1 MFINSI
7 PAIIDLDIAEGIDRK
22 RQMQQL
28 VKILI
33 QKLPLD
39 KNNDLVFDPDEAAD
53 IHSNAVAMLRNT
65 IGVDVL
71 TTFANV
77 DDIDLADNSQTAGT
91 SLENAS
97 DAVYRSLG
105 IAENLFNSNGN
116 LSLDKSILNDEAAV
130 RTIILQFN
138 VLWDRIVQKLNKK
151 PKKFKFRLYMLE
163 TTQNNY
169 KDLSDKYKAQSQLGN
184 SKILPQLALGHS
196 QSSIINTAYFEN
208 QILNLSSIMLPPL
221 QSSVMNAETL
231 QVLGNQGQKNNGATQ
246 NNTDDSTVGRP
257 EKPDDQKS
265 DKTIANQES
274 LS

>member
-1 MFINSI
+1 
-7 PAIIDLDIAEGIDRK
+7 
-22 RQMQQL
+22 
-28 VKILI
+28 
-33 QKLPLD
+33 
-39 KNNDLVFDPDEAAD
+39 
-53 IHSNAVAMLRNT
+53 
-65 IGVDVL
+65 
-71 TTFANV
+71 
-77 DDIDLADNSQTAGT
+77 
-91 SLENAS
+91 
-97 DAVYRSLG
+97 
-105 IAENLFNSNGN
+105 
-116 LSLDKSILNDEAAV
+116 
-130 RTIILQFN
+130 
-138 VLWDRIVQKLNKK
+138 
-151 PKKFKFRLYMLE
+151 MLE

-231 QVLGNQGQKNNGATQ
+231 QTLGNQGQKNNGATQ

-274 LS
+274 LSSGRINNAHKY

>member
-1 MFINSI
+1 
-7 PAIIDLDIAEGIDRK
+7 
-22 RQMQQL
+22 MQQL

-138 VLWDRIVQKLNKK
+138 VL
-151 PKKFKFRLYMLE
+151 
-163 TTQNNY
+163 
-169 KDLSDKYKAQSQLGN
+169 
-184 SKILPQLALGHS
+184 
-196 QSSIINTAYFEN
+196 
-208 QILNLSSIMLPPL
+208 
-221 QSSVMNAETL
+221 
-231 QVLGNQGQKNNGATQ
+231 
-246 NNTDDSTVGRP
+246 
-257 EKPDDQKS
+257 
-265 DKTIANQES
+265 
-274 LS
+274 

>member
-1 MFINSI
+1 
-7 PAIIDLDIAEGIDRK
+7 

-138 VLWDRIVQKLNKK
+138 VLWDRVVQKLNKK

>member
-138 VLWDRIVQKLNKK
+138 VL
-151 PKKFKFRLYMLE
+151 
-163 TTQNNY
+163 
-169 KDLSDKYKAQSQLGN
+169 
-184 SKILPQLALGHS
+184 
-196 QSSIINTAYFEN
+196 
-208 QILNLSSIMLPPL
+208 
-221 QSSVMNAETL
+221 
-231 QVLGNQGQKNNGATQ
+231 
-246 NNTDDSTVGRP
+246 
-257 EKPDDQKS
+257 
-265 DKTIANQES
+265 
-274 LS
+274 